1 MMFAKDLGPMVQT
14 IARRKLLGWFPTQK
28 SIFSMTSSNNHWGP
42 SAQDTAFTASM
53 CQNFVDQ
60 VYRHP
65 MDSEGDG
72 KGEKMNMSDKMG
84 STSLK
89 VQGGSDTSNPS
100 VCLSH
105 KLHQNQSS
113 GNQLCPSG
121 DLNSLSAGFKI
132 TGNASTTMVSHAK
145 LNIKAQALELA
156 FDHSRSNLMR
166 LGLKNT
172 DMSNYMSNF
181 SHSEVSTSKLSPC
194 YQGEDNYGRAEQGP
208 FFLVSG
214 SCEADGAMTT
224 DRCKTSTPHFIF
236 DLPFLRAR
244 LGQANALGQD
254 TFLQQS

>member
-1 MMFAKDLGPMVQT
+1 MMFAKDLGPIVQT

-42 SAQDTAFTASM
+42 SAQDTALTASM

-60 VYRHP
+60 VHRHP

-72 KGEKMNMSDKMG
+72 KEKMIMSDKMG

-132 TGNASTTMVSHAK
+132 TGNASTTMVNDAK
-145 LNIKAQALELA
+145 LNIKARALELA
-156 FDHSRSNLMR
+156 FDRSRSNLMR

-172 DMSNYMSNF
+172 DMSNF
-181 SHSEVSTSKLSPC
+181 SHSEVSTSNLSPC
-194 YQGEDNYGRAEQGP
+194 YLGEDNHGRAEQGP

-214 SCEADGAMTT
+214 SCEADGVMAT

-236 DLPFLRAR
+236 DLPYLRAR